1 MKLTTLLLCVYYF
14 LRLPLNLNT
23 YYILQTRRGNN
34 LHRTRQ
40 GETNLNEDL
49 TNNLRGDDNF
59 NIAMNRM
66 KAADITQLRYLFDM
80 YLLCIL

>member
-1 MKLTTLLLCVYYF
+1 MIFNYSKYNV
-14 LRLPLNLNT
+14 
-23 YYILQTRRGNN
+23 
-34 LHRTRQ
+34 H
-40 GETNLNEDL
+40 
-49 TNNLRGDDNF
+49 F